1 MDAEFIRPK
10 QDKPVPARVRG
21 LLLLLLRE
29 PQLCH
34 DPGEDRGAFRG
45 ARARRSLAIR
55 PPPETAHEE
64 KLFPDELQCPNVG
77 MQSSEPGLVCCLA
90 YGDREVAEDIA
101 SFMKSTCSKFLCPA
115 WSELTDR
122 EVLFAA
128 RLMRDWYWYS
138 LLINDIELLQD
149 LCAEYDRPEDVP
161 GDEMESVKSDLLDFF
176 WEEDGK

>member
-1 MDAEFIRPK
+1 M
-10 QDKPVPARVRG
+10 
-21 LLLLLLRE
+21 
-29 PQLCH
+29 
-34 DPGEDRGAFRG
+34 
-45 ARARRSLAIR
+45 
-55 PPPETAHEE
+55 PPEKIGELFEERERAGPSRPVLHPEIAHEE

-90 YGDREVAEDIA
+90 YGDREVADDIA

-115 WSELTDR
+115 WDELTDR

-138 LLINDIELLQD
+138 LLINDIELLQE

-161 GDEMESVKSDLLDFF
+161 EDEMERMRSDLLDFF
-176 WEEDGK
+176 REEDGK